1 MNEFDVL
8 ERKNFKAIDFFKS
21 NIAKKY
27 KINNFVKSQ
36 TIIDNLSV
44 LADKIQEVRNLLNCP
59 IIIFSAYRCPELNEM
74 VKGKKYSQ
82 HLYGQAIDFCA
93 PEFGTPHEI
102 VLFLKENKVVVDQCL
117 IEDGWVH
124 LSIRKNMNR
133 NQFAQLSK
141 DKFEVV

>member
-1 MNEFDVL
+1 MNHFDVL

-36 TIIDNLSV
+36 IIIENLSL
-44 LADKIQEVRNLLNCP
+44 LADKIQEVRDLLNCP
-59 IIIFSAYRCPELNEM
+59 ILISSAYRCPALNKLL
-74 VKGKKYSQ
+74 KGKEYSQ
-82 HLYGQAIDFCA
+82 HIYGQAIDFCA
-93 PEFGTPHEI
+93 PEFGNAEDI
-102 VLFLKENKVVVDQCL
+102 VLFLKEKKIVVDQCL

-133 NQFAQLSK
+133 NQFAQFSK
-141 DKFEVV
+141 NKFEVI

>member
-1 MNEFDVL
+1 MNEYDVL

-44 LADKIQEVRNLLNCP
+44 VADKIQEVRNLLNCP
-59 IIIFSAYRCPELNEM
+59 IIISSAYRCHALNEL
-74 VKGKKYSQ
+74 VKGEKYSQ
-82 HLYGQAIDFCA
+82 HLYGQAIDFIA
-93 PEFGTPHEI
+93 PEFGSPEEI
-102 VLFLKENKVVVDQCL
+102 VLFLKEMKVEVDQCL

-133 NQFAQLSK
+133 NQFAKLSK